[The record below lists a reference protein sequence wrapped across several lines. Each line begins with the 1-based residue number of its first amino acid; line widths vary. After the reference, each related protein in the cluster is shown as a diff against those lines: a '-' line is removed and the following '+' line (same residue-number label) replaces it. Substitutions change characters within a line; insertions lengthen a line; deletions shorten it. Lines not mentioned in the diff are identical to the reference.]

1 MDSSNK
7 YLNLLNQRLRK
18 GFSAHTT
25 SDGRIFYLNHIT
37 KTSSW
42 LPPIDNWE
50 PGDDNLP
57 FGWEYAK
64 DLEANL
70 YFLNHINKTSTY
82 EDPRKDFDES
92 PPEPREVELHR
103 DPPLHGGFGF
113 VVGSEKPAIIRSVE
127 PNGPCANLLIPGDE
141 ILKVNGHDV
150 SKARNREI
158 VDMVRSC
165 ENTVR
170 LTVIQPS
177 VHNYNSAR
185 KSAILTAAKKAKL
198 KSHPSRVRFAEGV
211 AVNGSPFL
219 GSTPF
224 DSCAQFLPNMLKV
237 YLENGQTKTF
247 KYDATITVQD
257 VLLSLQEKLSIRCLE
272 YYALCTE
279 LVRPNRRRKLT
290 LLDPKDNLAKIAARP
305 GAHNLRCLFRICFV
319 PKDISTLFSRDPL
332 SFDYFYA
339 QCCNDVIQERLTPE
353 IPYEI
358 ALRLC
363 ALHIYELALSYGLVN
378 SRGKVKLKAFDKE
391 FGLENFVPYSLLDS
405 IKRKDLHKYIN
416 SASKYN
422 RQNLTPPP
430 GQKFAS
436 AAQAK
441 LQFISIISELS
452 GYGAKVFT
460 YNLRDCLTESGLLV
474 LISPRYGIGHINRNR
489 PGAPVTLAKIEDVL
503 SVKIIKEDES
513 IYIVEINMKSSGNS
527 LESSPL
533 HFCLDEKDTEE
544 FVLVLNGYHKVFT
557 GDLEKEIPVS
567 RKVEPSW
574 WTDTG
579 KRKNKYIYIIF
590 FIHLYISLEK

>member
-1 MDSSNK
+1 MIP
-7 YLNLLNQRLRK
+7 LNQRLRK

-42 LPPIDNWE
+42 LPPIDCWE

-57 FGWEYAK
+57 YGWELAK
-64 DLEANL
+64 DSEGKP
-70 YFLNHINKTSTY
+70 YYINHINKTTTC
-82 EDPRKDFDES
+82 EDPRKDIDEP

-103 DPPLHGGFGF
+103 DPSLGGDFGF
-113 VVGSEKPAIIRSVE
+113 VIGSEKPAIIRSVE
-127 PNGPCANLLIPGDE
+127 PNGPCFDLLLTGDE

-150 SKARNREI
+150 SRARKTEI
-158 VDMVRSC
+158 VDMVRAC
-165 ENTVR
+165 ESTVR

-177 VHNYNSAR
+177 VNNYNSAR

-211 AVNGSPFL
+211 ATNGSPFL

-237 YLENGQTKTF
+237 FLENGQTKTF

-257 VLLSLQEKLSIRCLE
+257 VLLSLQEKLSIRCPE

-279 LVRPNRRRKLT
+279 LIRPNRKRKLT
-290 LLDPKDNLAKIAARP
+290 LLDPKDNLTKIAARP
-305 GAHNLRCLFRICFV
+305 GAHYLRCLFRICFV
-319 PKDISTLFSRDPL
+319 PKDISIMFSKDPL

-339 QCCNDVIQERLTPE
+339 QCCNDVIQERFTPE

-363 ALHIYELALSYGLVN
+363 ALHIYELALSYGLVSN
-378 SRGKVKLKAFDKE
+378 RGKVNLKVFDKE

-416 SASKYN
+416 RALKYN
-422 RQNLTPPP
+422 RHNLCPSGP
-430 GQKFAS
+430 GQKYAT
-436 AAQAK
+436 AAQSK

-460 YNLRDCLTESGLLV
+460 YNLRDCPAESGL
-474 LISPRYGIGHINRNR
+474 LISPRYGIGHISRTR
-489 PGAPVTLAKIEDVL
+489 PGAPVTLANIEDVL
-503 SVKIIKEDES
+503 SIKIIKEDES
-513 IYIVEINMKSSGNS
+513 IYAVEINLKGSGNS
-527 LESSPL
+527 IESSPL

-544 FVLVLNGYHKVFT
+544 FVLVLNGYRKVFT

-567 RKVEPSW
+567 RKIDPSW
-574 WTDTG
+574 WTDSG
-579 KRKNKYIYIIF
+579 ERKEY
-590 FIHLYISLEK
+590 L